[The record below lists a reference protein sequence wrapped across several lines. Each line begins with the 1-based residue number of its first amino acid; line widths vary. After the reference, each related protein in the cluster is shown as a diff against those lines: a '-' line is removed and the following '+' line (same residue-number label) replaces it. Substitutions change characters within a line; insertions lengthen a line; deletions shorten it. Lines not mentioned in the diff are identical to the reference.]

1 MPTFKENPDA
11 MASGYKMKYQG
22 AHSAFPF
29 KSPMRDEKKIKFGVN
44 PEWRKRSEDPDV
56 KKSRSRFGG
65 GPRKSREH
73 IIPHGTG
80 GDPWSYKKT
89 STGKFFTKKKG
100 TTKWIPIGKGSKH
113 YGVIS
118 KLKFD

>member
-1 MPTFKENPDA
+1 MQKFKENTSSA
-11 MASGYKMKYQG
+11 MKASGYKMKYQG

-29 KSPMRDEKKIKFGVN
+29 KSPMNKIKFGVN

-56 KKSRSRFGG
+56 KKSRSKFGG
-65 GPRKSREH
+65 RPRKSSEQ

-89 STGKFFTKKKG
+89 RKGFFTKKKG
-100 TTKWIPIGKGSKH
+100 STEWISVKPDSKA
-113 YGVIS
+113 YKAIS
-118 KLKFD
+118 QLKFD